1 MKHWHITLAIVGI
14 WFLLFLG
21 QYRIASYA
29 LALVCCLA
37 LFARLQGAEFKVR
50 SKRFDVIALAGLAL
64 SLAVFG
70 FLVP

>member
-1 MKHWHITLAIVGI
+1 MKLGHIALSVVGV
-14 WFLLFLG
+14 WLLLFFG

-29 LALVCCLA
+29 LALVCGLA
-37 LFARLQGAEFKVR
+37 LFARLQGADFKVR

>member
-1 MKHWHITLAIVGI
+1 MKLWHITLSIIGV
-14 WFLLFLG
+14 WLLLFFG
-21 QYRIASYA
+21 QYRIAAYI

-37 LFARLQGAEFKVR
+37 LFARLQGTDFEVR